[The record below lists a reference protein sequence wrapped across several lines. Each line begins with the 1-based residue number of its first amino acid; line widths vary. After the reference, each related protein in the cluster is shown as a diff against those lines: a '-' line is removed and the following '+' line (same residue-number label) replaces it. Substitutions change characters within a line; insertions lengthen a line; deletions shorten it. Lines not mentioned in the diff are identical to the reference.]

1 MLSDS
6 TEENKGQ
13 MYAYLML
20 QKSVLSDINDENVY
34 QEIVALAIIEKII
47 TTPFM
52 KLVDSK
58 TFATHILGKH
68 FHQLQI
74 DLKHW
79 SSTIVFSWNHLIKC
93 WKGESK
99 LSAKFSLRTEIE
111 SWTFGLAVRR
121 ANHYTTALLHI
132 CESQSI
138 MYCAQLRI
146 ALKNGRSKL
155 GILWGKPHFFGIK
168 IGTM

>member
-1 MLSDS
+1 MQCLLSDS

-13 MYAYLML
+13 IYPNLML

-34 QEIVALAIIEKII
+34 QEIIALFIIGKII

-58 TFATHILGKH
+58 TFATNILDKH

-79 SSTIVFSWNHLIKC
+79 SSTIVFS
-93 WKGESK
+93 
-99 LSAKFSLRTEIE
+99 
-111 SWTFGLAVRR
+111 
-121 ANHYTTALLHI
+121 
-132 CESQSI
+132 
-138 MYCAQLRI
+138 
-146 ALKNGRSKL
+146 
-155 GILWGKPHFFGIK
+155 
-168 IGTM
+168 